1 VSYSGVGVERPQLA
15 QGCGSE
21 KVTAYAVEGTGWK
34 LEASYFAKESG
45 IRMVDRENE
54 HVVVVLVEDLSAE
67 QKLSGWVL
75 APALVLDQEQ
85 LGSEAQKGRSRL
97 KFDYRV
103 HRE

>member
-1 VSYSGVGVERPQLA
+1 
-15 QGCGSE
+15 
-21 KVTAYAVEGTGWK
+21 
-34 LEASYFAKESG
+34 
-45 IRMVDRENE
+45 
-54 HVVVVLVEDLSAE
+54 VVVLVEDSSAE